1 MSITGK
7 DSVSG
12 ENPFNLYEQS
22 GPFGMLDRTL
32 DLDAGEVDE
41 VRIGFLFKRL
51 KDERDVRRS
60 RTGVLSF
67 IDFKAEA
74 EGVRQLSESLEK
86 NPSEK
91 LQNLLDKRS
100 DDGDE
105 MIWAKIK
112 ENALRDRK
120 LKDESSKLVKMSRA
134 NQRLMRIAEER
145 KLGYEMKGLSTR
157 IKSMDAGRRENYT
170 KAINDVNRA
179 VKKISSGCSEA
190 HKVFRSHM
198 TQDRVSTLWN
208 WFTAHDQRIKWSRR
222 EIPTYQDIDS
232 DVSRKIA
239 EEAKVLFAEFRLV
252 IDCPDWFH
260 TGNMQTE
267 LMVPFDLVLD
277 INKIIADMR
286 KETSFEGTPAPS
298 DPEKLIRMV
307 TRLNEVTEVWKTAEF
322 WDENTI
328 SLTEGKA
335 IGAPT
340 AIATH
345 LSILT
350 DQQLTAYAANLT
362 NKPTSQVKSLLLT
375 AVDTARE
382 LKNEITKRQA
392 SEETNPMMGS
402 QIANLDR
409 LFHFYYLIWR
419 TCPEAC
425 PGPEQWQRIYRFL
438 DAVPAQSINQ
448 DNLPGILTR
457 CPIRELSSIRFD
469 DVGGFGGLHKYQH
482 PMMISAKRWANGAA
496 AGTKIGA
503 VAQGLNLFS
512 NQEEG
517 MRFICDLD
525 RALVSKQTIELGVL
539 GLTGNLEIMY
549 SRLRIT
555 FWLMHALLKGDTSA
569 SSWTGLVKGNA
580 LQVGIERITR

>member
-67 IDFKAEA
+67 IDFEAEA

-179 VKKISSGCSEA
+179 VKKYHQVVVKHTKCLE
-190 HKVFRSHM
+190 
-198 TQDRVSTLWN
+198 
-208 WFTAHDQRIKWSRR
+208 
-222 EIPTYQDIDS
+222 
-232 DVSRKIA
+232 
-239 EEAKVLFAEFRLV
+239 V
-252 IDCPDWFH
+252 I
-260 TGNMQTE
+260 
-267 LMVPFDLVLD
+267 
-277 INKIIADMR
+277 
-286 KETSFEGTPAPS
+286 
-298 DPEKLIRMV
+298 
-307 TRLNEVTEVWKTAEF
+307 
-322 WDENTI
+322 
-328 SLTEGKA
+328 
-335 IGAPT
+335 
-340 AIATH
+340 
-345 LSILT
+345 
-350 DQQLTAYAANLT
+350 
-362 NKPTSQVKSLLLT
+362 
-375 AVDTARE
+375 
-382 LKNEITKRQA
+382 
-392 SEETNPMMGS
+392 
-402 QIANLDR
+402 
-409 LFHFYYLIWR
+409 
-419 TCPEAC
+419 
-425 PGPEQWQRIYRFL
+425 
-438 DAVPAQSINQ
+438 
-448 DNLPGILTR
+448 
-457 CPIRELSSIRFD
+457 
-469 DVGGFGGLHKYQH
+469 
-482 PMMISAKRWANGAA
+482 
-496 AGTKIGA
+496 
-503 VAQGLNLFS
+503 
-512 NQEEG
+512 
-517 MRFICDLD
+517 
-525 RALVSKQTIELGVL
+525 
-539 GLTGNLEIMY
+539 
-549 SRLRIT
+549 
-555 FWLMHALLKGDTSA
+555 
-569 SSWTGLVKGNA
+569 
-580 LQVGIERITR
+580 